1 MGKAGVP
8 LWGNDAGV
16 VLLTRRWKMAEEDKK
31 GGAKKL
37 ASTLVKVIFG
47 LGFLA
52 LGVVAIL
59 KWWPQLLMIIQGT
72 IGLFLILAGIIM
84 LAIAKE

>member
-1 MGKAGVP
+1 
-8 LWGNDAGV
+8 
-16 VLLTRRWKMAEEDKK
+16 MAEEEKK

-37 ASTLVKVIFG
+37 MSTLIKVIFG

-59 KWWPQLLMIIQGT
+59 KWWPELLRIIKGS
-72 IGLFLILAGIIM
+72 IGLFLILAGIIT